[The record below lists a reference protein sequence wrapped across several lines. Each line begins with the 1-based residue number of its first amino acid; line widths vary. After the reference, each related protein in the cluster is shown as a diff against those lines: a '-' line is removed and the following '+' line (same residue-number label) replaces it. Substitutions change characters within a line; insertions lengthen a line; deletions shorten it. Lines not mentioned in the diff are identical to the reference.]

1 MNILEVFKYNQHFV
15 AMMNIINNAC
25 LNPPAKGH
33 KHHIIPRCWFKMN
46 GQEVDNSKN
55 NLILLTYEDHIKVH
69 KLSMLCAI
77 RPELKSKMGFAVK
90 RLLKGEFSGMKHTD
104 ETRELIKAK
113 RALQVITEEHKKH
126 ISESLKGKSKP
137 PRTKEHIEHIK
148 QAKARN
154 NKPIVRNP
162 ISEFGK
168 KYMEHFGYSS
178 SHNRRQYLTEHNWYR
193 KHNKQCR
200 WEIDNG

>member
-1 MNILEVFKYNQHFV
+1 MNILEVFEYNQHFV
-15 AMMNIINNAC
+15 AMMNIINNAR

-55 NLILLTYEDHIKVH
+55 NLVLLTYEDHIKVH

-77 RPELKSKMGFAVK
+77 REELKSKMGFAVK
-90 RLLKGEFSGMKHTD
+90 RLLKGEFGGMKHTD
-104 ETRELIKAK
+104 ETRALIKAK

-126 ISESLKGKSKP
+126 ISESLKGKPKP
-137 PRTKEHIEHIK
+137 PRTKEHIEHLK
-148 QAKARN
+148 KAGAGNNNRI
-154 NKPIVRNP
+154 NKPS
-162 ISEFGK
+162 SEFGK
-168 KYMEHFGYSS
+168 KYIEHFGYGPAQ
-178 SHNRRQYLTEHNWYR
+178 NRRQYLTEHNWYR